1 MMKRILATILAVL
14 GVAVMATSCG
24 GTVTLDV
31 NAAADAL
38 HSNITYED
46 ELVELDAAMLET
58 TYPEL
63 NTEDVVKSKV
73 YTSLAATTE
82 EIAVFEAKDTAALS
96 RIEAAMNAR
105 VTAQKE
111 LYESYAPEEAA
122 RVQKAVIVKKGN
134 YLLFCVAGDPAQVQ
148 AEIDKL
154 F

>member
-1 MMKRILATILAVL
+1 MKRILTLIFSILAIS
-14 GVAVMATSCG
+14 VMFVSCG
-24 GTVTLDV
+24 GESPTIDV
-31 NAAADAL
+31 EAAADAL
-38 HSNITYED
+38 LANITFED
-46 ELVELDAAMLET
+46 DMTLLDNSMLTT

-63 NTEDVVKSKV
+63 KTEDVVKSKV

-82 EIAVFEAKDTAALS
+82 EIAAFEAKDTAGAD

-134 YLLFCVAGDPAQVQ
+134 YVLFCVAGDPAKAE
-148 AEIDKL
+148 AEINKL

>member
-1 MMKRILATILAVL
+1 MKKRLAVIL
-14 GVAVMATSCG
+14 SILVMAVIFVSCG
-24 GTVTLDV
+24 GEKATIDV
-31 NAAADAL
+31 EVAADAL
-38 HSNITYED
+38 HANITYED
-46 ELVELDAAMLET
+46 DMKVLDGELLGT

-63 NTEDVVKSKV
+63 KTEDVVKSKV

-82 EIAVFEAKDTAALS
+82 EIAVFEAKDAAAAD
-96 RIEAAMNAR
+96 RIEAAMKAR

-134 YLLFCVAGDPAQVQ
+134 YVLFCVAGDPAKAE
-148 AEIDKL
+148 AEINKL

>member
-1 MMKRILATILAVL
+1 MKKRLAVIL
-14 GVAVMATSCG
+14 SILVMAVIFVSCG
-24 GTVTLDV
+24 GESLTIDV
-31 NAAADAL
+31 EVAADAL
-38 HSNITYED
+38 HANITYED
-46 ELVELDAAMLET
+46 DMKELDSSMLGT

-63 NTEDVVKSKV
+63 KAEDVVKSKV

-82 EIAVFEAKDTAALS
+82 EIAVFEAKDAAAAD
-96 RIEAAMNAR
+96 RIEAAMKAR

-134 YLLFCVAGDPAQVQ
+134 YVLFCVAGDPAKAE
-148 AEIDKL
+148 AEINKL